1 MKLKIR
7 VKKKDFMYFILISI
21 VLFLGCSI
29 LAINFLG
36 LSKEG
41 NLVGFNLFKYYD
53 LTAFSLSL
61 VFFVVSMIF
70 IFTSV
75 SSTIF
80 NFEKGGLG
88 LVFGDKD
95 EKGYNRWLTTKEMKN
110 AWCVKPVVINQP
122 TSDAGGIVFIND
134 GKKMWVDDGEYHTLI
149 IGQSGSGKTSALVD
163 PQVYSLCKHGESMI
177 ITDPKGEIYRRHA
190 NRLKANGYNIV
201 CINFRNPREG
211 NAWNPLTIPYRMYK
225 QGKIDKAQEL
235 LEDISQNIFI
245 SPKNQNDPFW
255 ESASSAYF
263 SVLGIGLFEDAKEN
277 EVSIS
282 SIEYMSTCGE
292 EKNGLSTYAKDY
304 FSLKGE
310 SSSAYKYA
318 KATITAPNDT
328 KSSVLSVFQDKI
340 KNFASR
346 PELSEMLSY
355 SDFNMEDIGKEKTA
369 VFLIVHDEKTTYHSL
384 ATIFIKQLYEVL
396 IDVAHKNPKGEL
408 KFRTNFILDEFANM
422 PALKDVTSMVTAAR
436 SRKIRFTFIIQ
447 NFAQLDEEYGDKN
460 AETIRSNCGNTIY
473 LLTNELSAL
482 EEISKLCGEV
492 KSKEKE
498 KTVSTPL
505 VTVTDLQKMK
515 RNEIIV
521 IRMRMRPFRTVLKGA
536 YEVDWGDHFDEAVIP
551 ERESS
556 PIKLFDMKQYV
567 KEEKR
572 KKTMEAINA
581 AQNNPNSNTPSNP
594 NSFSDPF
601 KPMNDPFS
609 DPFKPMNDPFSDP
622 FKSMNDPFANPIK
635 NSQNPFADPFKP
647 TEPFNGIPN
656 NTTNTQDINNKK
668 DDVVDIDELVKNI
681 DAQIA
686 ELEKEQEKKKT
697 SDNNKSDNKM
707 FDLKE
712 LDLNMTEEKTLKTDE
727 ISEKK
732 EDKQLP
738 KIDDKNKV
746 IVDNSSVIMDN
757 QVVTDDQYFDDFF
770 GDDE

>member
-1 MKLKIR
+1 MKFKIR
-7 VKKKDFMYFILISI
+7 VKKKDFIYFVLISI

-29 LAINFLG
+29 LSINFLG
-36 LSKEG
+36 LSKTG
-41 NLVGFNLFKYYD
+41 HLVGFNLFKYYD
-53 LTAFSLSL
+53 ITAFSLSIL
-61 VFFVVSMIF
+61 FFVISMVF
-70 IFTSV
+70 IFMSV

-80 NFEKGGLG
+80 NFEKGGVG

-122 TSDAGGIVFIND
+122 TSDAGGIVLIND

-211 NAWNPLTIPYRMYK
+211 NAWNPLTVPYRMYK

-263 SVLGIGLFEDAKEN
+263 SGLGIGLFEDAKEN

-292 EKNGLSTYAKDY
+292 EKNGLSSYAKDY
-304 FSLKGE
+304 FTLKGE

-447 NFAQLDEEYGDKN
+447 NFAQLDEEYGEKN

-521 IRMRMRPFRTVLKGA
+521 IRMRMRPFRTILKGA
-536 YEVDWGDHFDEAVIP
+536 YEVDWGDNYEEATIP
-551 ERESS
+551 EREVC

-581 AQNNPNSNTPSNP
+581 AQNSAGQNGQTNNPNPFT
-594 NSFSDPF
+594 DPF
-601 KPMNDPFS
+601 KPNSNPFMDPSKPNNDPF
-609 DPFKPMNDPFSDP
+609 MDP
-622 FKSMNDPFANPIK
+622 FKSSDPFM
-635 NSQNPFADPFKP
+635 DPFKSP
-647 TEPFNGIPN
+647 DPFMNPAPSIGQESIKDPLSNPALSDVKN
-656 NTTNTQDINNKK
+656 NNQM
-668 DDVVDIDELVKNI
+668 DIDEIVKSI

-686 ELEKEQEKKKT
+686 ELEKEEKEKKEKNKPG
-697 SDNNKSDNKM
+697 NNL

-712 LDLNMTEEKTLKTDE
+712 IKLDSNE
-727 ISEKK
+727 IKENSEKHSSSNEETK
-732 EDKQLP
+732 IEDKQLP
-738 KIDDKNKV
+738 KVDNKNKV
-746 IVDNSSVIMDN
+746 VVDNSSVIMDN
-757 QVVTDDQYFDDFF
+757 QIVTDDQYFDDFF

>member
-1 MKLKIR
+1 MKFKLR
-7 VKKKDFMYFILISI
+7 VNKKDFVYFLGISI
-21 VLFLGCSI
+21 LLFIGCSI
-29 LAINFLG
+29 LAINFLS
-36 LSKEG
+36 LSSTG
-41 NLVGFNLFKYYD
+41 HFAGFNIFKHYT
-53 LTAFSLSL
+53 LSAFFLSL
-61 VFFVVSMIF
+61 VFFIISMVF
-70 IFTSV
+70 IFMSV

-80 NFEKGGLG
+80 NFEKGGFG
-88 LVFGDKD
+88 LIFGEKE
-95 EKGYNRWLTTKEMKN
+95 EKGYNRWTTLKEMKE
-110 AWCVKPVVINQP
+110 AWGIKPIVINQP
-122 TSDAGGIVFIND
+122 TSDAGGIVMIND
-134 GKKMWVDDGEYHTLI
+134 GKKMWVDDGEYHSLV

-190 NRLKANGYNIV
+190 NRLKANGYKIV
-201 CINFRNPREG
+201 VINFRNPREG
-211 NAWNPLTIPYRMYK
+211 NAWNPLTVPYRMYK

-245 SPKNQNDPFW
+245 SPKNANDPFW
-255 ESASSAYF
+255 ESSSSAYF
-263 SVLGIGLFEDAKEN
+263 SGLGIGLFEDAKEN

-292 EKNGLSTYAKDY
+292 EKNGISTFAKDY
-304 FSLKGE
+304 FTLKGE

-328 KSSVLSVFQDKI
+328 KSSILSVFTDKI

-408 KFRTNFILDEFANM
+408 KYRTNFILDEFANM
-422 PALKDVTSMVTAAR
+422 PELKDVTSMVTAAR

-447 NFAQLDEEYGDKN
+447 NFAQLDETYGDKK

-521 IRMRMRPFRTVLKGA
+521 IRMRMRPFRTTLKGA
-536 YEVDWGDHFDEAVIP
+536 YEVDWGDHFDEAQIP
-551 ERESS
+551 EREVS

-572 KKTMEAINA
+572 RKTMEAINMV
-581 AQNNPNSNTPSNP
+581 QSENNNKSETPP
-594 NSFSDPF
+594 MPPM
-601 KPMNDPFS
+601 PMNDITLPK
-609 DPFKPMNDPFSDP
+609 DPFNPFGNNTIDDKPM
-622 FKSMNDPFANPIK
+622 
-635 NSQNPFADPFKP
+635 
-647 TEPFNGIPN
+647 
-656 NTTNTQDINNKK
+656 
-668 DDVVDIDELVKNI
+668 DIDELVKNI

-686 ELEKEQEKKKT
+686 ELEKEQKEEEEKKKKEEPKDSEKKGKFT
-697 SDNNKSDNKM
+697 DNFS
-707 FDLKE
+707 LTE
-712 LDLNMTEEKTLKTDE
+712 LDLDLQNNKNTKKE
-727 ISEKK
+727 EKK
-732 EDKQLP
+732 ENTDLKIENESKPVVEDKPIP
-738 KIDDKNKV
+738 KVSADNKV
-746 IVDNSSVIMDN
+746 TVDNSSVIVDN
-757 QVVTDDQYFDDFF
+757 QLVSDDQFFDDFF
-770 GDDE
+770 GDE